1 MKHLREEIKILKFDL
16 SQAKKEIVQ
25 VKKENERLKQ
35 AINLNIFANDD
46 FDQYNRRENIW
57 IYGVPEISGKKND
70 GEDVLFQIAEKL
82 NIELDEWD
90 IQRCHR
96 LGKKS
101 FSSNKTNVGSYSK
114 KKPHLIIMRFLSF
127 KKRNKFL
134 FSKSKLKTSERFPNI
149 YLTEDLTQLRYKL
162 LNYVKTK
169 CGNKFVM
176 CHTYNGKIRMKE
188 CGKKKESGLM
198 WRHQKTYSN

>member
-1 MKHLREEIKILKFDL
+1 MKILKFEL

-46 FDQYNRRENIW
+46 LDQYNRRENIR
-57 IYGVPEISGKKND
+57 IYGVPEISGKKDD
-70 GEDVLFQIAEKL
+70 GEDVLFQIAEEL

-96 LGKKS
+96 LGKKL
-101 FSSNKTNVGSYSK
+101 FSNDKTNVGSYSK
-114 KKPHLIIMRFLSF
+114 KKPRPIIERLLSF
-127 KKRNKFL
+127 KKRNEFL
-134 FSKSKLKTSERFPNI
+134 FSKSKMKASEKFPNI

-162 LNYVKTK
+162 QNYVKTK

-176 CHTYNGKIRMKE
+176 CHTYNRKIRMKE
-188 CGKKKESGLM
+188 CG
-198 WRHQKTYSN
+198 